1 MESVHVRAQA
11 PVTLQPPDD
20 SNKNSQ
26 LTSEQSNK
34 ILSQS
39 YLSTISRAK
48 GVSRTLT
55 LQLYLAAIVGSNS
68 TWCSLRPTLLA
79 SQGHSGTG
87 TLRMMLYTLSF
98 DSKKVG
104 HTHLY
109 PNSTDG
115 TVWF

>member
-1 MESVHVRAQA
+1 MHVRAPAQ
-11 PVTLQPPDD
+11 VTPQQPDD

-34 ILSQS
+34 TLSQS

-48 GVSRTLT
+48 SVSRTLT
-55 LQLYLAAIVGSNS
+55 LQLYLADIVGSNS
-68 TWCSLRPTLLA
+68 TWPRPRPTLLA

-87 TLRMMLYTLSF
+87 ALRMMLYMLYSDNKT
-98 DSKKVG
+98 VG

>member
-1 MESVHVRAQA
+1 MHVRAPAQQ
-11 PVTLQPPDD
+11 VTPQPADD
-20 SNKNSQ
+20 TNKNSQ

-34 ILSQS
+34 TLSQS

-48 GVSRTLT
+48 SVSRTLT
-55 LQLYLAAIVGSNS
+55 LELYLAAVVGSNS
-68 TWCSLRPTLLA
+68 TWRSLRPTLLA

-87 TLRMMLYTLSF
+87 ALRMMLYMFYS
-98 DSKKVG
+98 DSNKTVG

-115 TVWF
+115 TIWF